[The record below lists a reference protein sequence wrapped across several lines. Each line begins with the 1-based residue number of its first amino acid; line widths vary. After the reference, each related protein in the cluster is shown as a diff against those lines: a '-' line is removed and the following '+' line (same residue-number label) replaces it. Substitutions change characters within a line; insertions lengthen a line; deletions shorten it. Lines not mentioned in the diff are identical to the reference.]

1 MMLECAQPDCTVA
14 ETGTCLLNNE
24 PSECP
29 QRIAAQQTEAADGA
43 GEARGARFPTSR
55 AYTLGDARALMAERY
70 VHVVGI
76 LGESDAGKTACLV
89 SLYLSV
95 AHRQLDGF
103 AFADSR
109 TLMGFEEVSQGARR
123 WNEGRMPEQLT
134 DHTVLDDERTAGFL
148 HMRLLRSDGPGAFDL
163 LCSDLPG
170 EWTTDLI
177 EANRVDRLPF
187 LRRADAIWLVIDGR
201 ETVDPERRQ
210 VCFQR
215 VKALIGRL
223 ADFLGGGR
231 RLILVVTRRDAGAPN
246 EVVVGRMCAEA
257 TGRGFETEAVEVA
270 SFADEGSEVAA
281 GFGVGRLI
289 ERTMTSSSDVGALW
303 TRTGAPAAFEL
314 PKVGL
319 VRRGTDEP

>member
-1 MMLECAQPDCTVA
+1 MTSGCAQSDCTVA
-14 ETGTCLLNNE
+14 ETGTCLLNND
-24 PSECP
+24 PSTCP
-29 QRIAAQQTEAADGA
+29 QRIEAQEVEATSGTAVVR
-43 GEARGARFPTSR
+43 EALFPTSR

-76 LGESDAGKTACLV
+76 LGESDAGKTGCLV

-95 AHRQLDGF
+95 AHRRLGGF

-148 HMRLLRSDGPGAFDL
+148 HMRLRRSGGPGALDL

-177 EANRVDRLPF
+177 DANRVDRLEF
-187 LRRADAIWLVIDGR
+187 LGRADVLWLVVDGR
-201 ETVDPERRQ
+201 ETVDAESRQFCLRR
-210 VCFQR
+210 VTT
-215 VKALIGRL
+215 LIDRL
-223 ADFLGGGR
+223 GELLGGGR
-231 RLILVVTRRDAGAPN
+231 RLILVITRRDLAVPDAAL
-246 EVVVGRMCAEA
+246 VDRMCAA
-257 TGRGFETEAVEVA
+257 GIRRGFETESVEVA
-270 SFADEGSEVAA
+270 SFADEGAEVEP
-281 GFGVGRLI
+281 GFGIPRLV
-289 ERTMTSSSDVGALW
+289 ERTTAFSTDVGTLW
-303 TRTGAPAAFEL
+303 QRTDGPAVFEL

-319 VRRGTDEP
+319 VRRGGDEG